1 MIKIRRFFFFSRS
14 IYQRVHEYDWAI
26 HLIPKPGR
34 IKFDDKAVKLS
45 NENERVSESRARII

>member
-1 MIKIRRFFFFSRS
+1 MIKIRRFFFSRS
-14 IYQRVHEYDWAI
+14 IYQHEYDWAI

-34 IKFDDKAVKLS
+34 LKFDDKAVKLS